1 MDNQIV
7 PTDQE
12 IEDAKAVIA
21 AKANQAQIMTAA
33 RGSLFEDSIN
43 NLPGVQPMKGDAEAL
58 KGIGEDTNFDA
69 DTASADAFEKFNNPL
84 AHVEV
89 GDNPLRITGA
99 VDSGRMALELSNVVL
114 NKVPIDMPASVAEPI
129 PVKVATP
136 QLAMAGASN

>member
-7 PTDQE
+7 PTDQD
-12 IEDAKAVIA
+12 INDAQAEIA
-21 AKANQAQIMTAA
+21 AKAKEAQIITKA
-33 RGSLFEDSIN
+33 RGTLFADSIN

-69 DTASADAFEKFNNPL
+69 DTASADAFEKFTNPL

-99 VDSGRMALELSNVVL
+99 VDSGRMALELSDVVL
-114 NKVPIDMPASVAEPI
+114 NKVQVVTPASVAEPI
-129 PVKVATP
+129 PGKVVTP
-136 QLAMAGASN
+136 QLAVVGASS

>member
-7 PTDQE
+7 PTDQD
-12 IEDAKAVIA
+12 INDAQAEIA
-21 AKANQAQIMTAA
+21 AKAKEAQIITKA
-33 RGSLFEDSIN
+33 RGTLFADSIN

-69 DTASADAFEKFNNPL
+69 DTASADAFEKFTNPL

-99 VDSGRMALELSNVVL
+99 VDSGRMALELSDVVL
-114 NKVPIDMPASVAEPI
+114 NKVQVVTPASVAEPI
-129 PVKVATP
+129 PVKVVTP
-136 QLAMAGASN
+136 QLAVVGASS